1 MRRVHVLG
9 GGSLGSLFLSHFAR
23 AGVDPTLLLRP
34 STARVEGHSCK
45 VRITEEDTM
54 GSSNGVDERSVRC
67 ESTSAAGEPFDILVV
82 STKAFDVSSAL
93 EDVRPRLSPSSAVIL
108 LCNGA
113 LALADEVPTHGGPL
127 MAATSTHGAWSRGK
141 RDVHHAGKGMT
152 WIGAFGVGDHTPVAD
167 EAQRFFAGHGLGAEI
182 EDPEATE
189 RRLWLKLAAN
199 AVLNPLT
206 ALWDC
211 QNGEVLARA
220 EGRDVARL
228 VCEEILPVAHR
239 LTRHAWKPSLAELV
253 DFVHECAAANAQN
266 YSSMHQDVRY
276 GRRTEIEQINGWI
289 ARKGRELG
297 LAEADSAA
305 ESGGGAWHGKN
316 EELAQAIRARHPP
329 SSI

>member
-1 MRRVHVLG
+1 MCVLVCRPRR
-9 GGSLGSLFLSHFAR
+9 LSFYCAMALLRLHG
-23 AGVDPTLLLRP
+23 AGAHASWTSHGCHVDPW
-34 STARVEGHSCK
+34 
-45 VRITEEDTM
+45 
-54 GSSNGVDERSVRC
+54 
-67 ESTSAAGEPFDILVV
+67 
-82 STKAFDVSSAL
+82 
-93 EDVRPRLSPSSAVIL
+93 
-108 LCNGA
+108 
-113 LALADEVPTHGGPL
+113 
-127 MAATSTHGAWSRGK
+127 AWSRGK

-152 WIGAFGVGDHTPVAD
+152 WIGAFSVGDHTPVAD

-182 EDPEATE
+182 EDPQATE

-266 YSSMHQDVRY
+266 YSSMHQDVR
-276 GRRTEIEQINGWI
+276 
-289 ARKGRELG
+289 
-297 LAEADSAA
+297 
-305 ESGGGAWHGKN
+305 
-316 EELAQAIRARHPP
+316 
-329 SSI
+329 